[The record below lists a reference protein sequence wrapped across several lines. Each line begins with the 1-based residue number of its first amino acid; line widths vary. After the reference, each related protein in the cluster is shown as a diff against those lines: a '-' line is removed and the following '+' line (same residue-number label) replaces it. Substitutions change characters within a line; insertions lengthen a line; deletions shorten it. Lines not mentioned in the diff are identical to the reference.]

1 MDSFELNKVAGAVL
15 GVLTFTL
22 GLNVFADILFS
33 SHGPEKAGYEIAV
46 QEELTG
52 EAQAAP
58 AAVPLAQLL
67 AAASPEKG
75 EAQAKKCAACHNF
88 VEGAG
93 AKVGPDLY
101 GIVGR
106 PIGGAEG
113 FAYSAAMKAHGGTWT
128 FEDLS
133 DFIKSPKGD
142 IPGTAMGFAG
152 IAKDTDRADLIAYL
166 NTLSHSPLPLPQPDA
181 TPAAAEPAATVPA
194 SGETGGNAPPPAGSA
209 APATTVPAPAAPET
223 PAAPAPETP
232 AAPAP
237 ETPAAPAP
245 EAPAAPA
252 PEAPAAPAPE
262 APAAPAPEAP
272 APAEPAPAAP
282 APAAPA
288 TP

>member
-1 MDSFELNKVAGAVL
+1 MVAVPGEGANISMDSFELNKVAGAVL

-46 QEELTG
+46 QEEMTG

-58 AAVPLAQLL
+58 AEVPLAQLL

-106 PIGGAEG
+106 PVASAEG

-128 FEDLS
+128 FQDLS
-133 DFIKSPKGD
+133 DFIKNPKAD

-166 NTLSHSPLPLPQPDA
+166 NTLSHSPLPLPSPEA
-181 TPAAAEPAATVPA
+181 TPAAAEPAATQPA
-194 SGETGGNAPPPAGSA
+194 SGEAGGNVPPPAGSA
-209 APATTVPAPAAPET
+209 APATTVPAPA
-223 PAAPAPETP
+223 PAT
-232 AAPAP
+232 
-237 ETPAAPAP
+237 PAP
-245 EAPAAPA
+245 EAT
-252 PEAPAAPAPE
+252 
-262 APAAPAPEAP
+262 
-272 APAEPAPAAP
+272 PAPAAP

-288 TP
+288 PEAAPAAPAPAEPAPAQPAPAAPATP

>member
-1 MDSFELNKVAGAVL
+1 MVRVPGEGANISMDSFELNKVAGAVL
-15 GVLTFTL
+15 GVLTLTL

-52 EAQAAP
+52 EAQAEP

-75 EAQAKKCAACHNF
+75 EAQSKKCAACHNF

-101 GIVGR
+101 GVVGR
-106 PIGGAEG
+106 PVASAEG
-113 FAYSAAMKAHGGTWT
+113 FAYSAAMKAHGGDWT
-128 FEDLS
+128 FEELNG
-133 DFIKSPKGD
+133 FIKSPKTH
-142 IPGTAMGFAG
+142 IPGTSMGFAG

-166 NTLSHSPLPLPQPDA
+166 NTLSHNPLPLPSPEA
-181 TPAAAEPAATVPA
+181 TPAAAEPAATQPA
-194 SGETGGNAPPPAGSA
+194 SGETGGNVPPPAGSA
-209 APATTVPAPAAPET
+209 APATTVPAPA
-223 PAAPAPETP
+223 PAAPE
-232 AAPAP
+232 APASEAP
-237 ETPAAPAP
+237 VAPAP
-245 EAPAAPA
+245 EAPAS
-252 PEAPAAPAPE
+252 EAPAAPAPAE
-262 APAAPAPEAP
+262 P

-282 APAAPA
+282 A

>member
-15 GVLTFTL
+15 GVLTLTL

-58 AAVPLAQLL
+58 AEVPLAQLL
-67 AAASPEKG
+67 AAASPQKG

-106 PIGGAEG
+106 PVAGAEG
-113 FAYSAAMKAHGGTWT
+113 FAYSAAMKAHGGNWT
-128 FEDLS
+128 FQDLS
-133 DFIKSPKGD
+133 DFIKNPKAD

-166 NTLSHSPLPLPQPDA
+166 NTLSHSPLPLPSPEA
-181 TPAAAEPAATVPA
+181 APAAAEPAATVPA
-194 SGETGGNAPPPAGSA
+194 SGETGGNVPPPAGSA
-209 APATTVPAPAAPET
+209 APATTVPAPT
-223 PAAPAPETP
+223 PAVPA
-232 AAPAP
+232 
-237 ETPAAPAP
+237 AP

-262 APAAPAPEAP
+262 APAAPAP
-272 APAEPAPAAP
+272 AEPAPASP

>member
-1 MDSFELNKVAGAVL
+1 MVAVPGEGANISMDSFELNKVAGAVL

-46 QEELTG
+46 QEEMTG

-58 AAVPLAQLL
+58 AEVPLAQLL

-106 PIGGAEG
+106 PVASAEG
-113 FAYSAAMKAHGGTWT
+113 FAYSAAMKAHGGNWT
-128 FEDLS
+128 FQDLS
-133 DFIKSPKGD
+133 DFIKNPKAD

-166 NTLSHSPLPLPQPDA
+166 NTLSHSPLPLPSPEA
-181 TPAAAEPAATVPA
+181 TPAAAEPAATQPA
-194 SGETGGNAPPPAGSA
+194 SGEAGGNVPPPAGSA
-209 APATTVPAPAAPET
+209 APATTVPAPA
-223 PAAPAPETP
+223 PATPAPEATP
-232 AAPAP
+232 
-237 ETPAAPAP
+237 
-245 EAPAAPA
+245 APAAPA
-252 PEAPAAPAPE
+252 PEA
-262 APAAPAPEAP
+262 APAAPAAP
-272 APAEPAPAAP
+272 APAEPAPAQP

>member
-1 MDSFELNKVAGAVL
+1 MVAVPGEGANISMDSFELNKVAGAVL

-46 QEELTG
+46 QEEMTG

-58 AAVPLAQLL
+58 AEVPLAQLL

-106 PIGGAEG
+106 PVGGVEG

-128 FEDLS
+128 FQDLS
-133 DFIKSPKGD
+133 DFIKNPKAD

-166 NTLSHSPLPLPQPDA
+166 NTLSHSPLPLPSPEA
-181 TPAAAEPAATVPA
+181 TPAAAEPAATQPA
-194 SGETGGNAPPPAGSA
+194 SGETGGNVPPPAGSA
-209 APATTVPAPAAPET
+209 APATTVPAPAAP
-223 PAAPAPETP
+223 
-232 AAPAP
+232 
-237 ETPAAPAP
+237 AP
-245 EAPAAPA
+245 EAT
-252 PEAPAAPAPE
+252 
-262 APAAPAPEAP
+262 
-272 APAEPAPAAP
+272 PAPAAP

-288 TP
+288 PEAAPAPAAPAAPAPAEPAPAQPAPAAPATP